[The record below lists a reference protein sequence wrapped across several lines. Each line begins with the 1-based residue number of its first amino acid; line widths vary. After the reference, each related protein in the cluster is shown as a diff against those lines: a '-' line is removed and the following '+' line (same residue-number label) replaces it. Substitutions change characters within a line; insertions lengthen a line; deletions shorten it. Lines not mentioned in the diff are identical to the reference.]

1 VKFKILLLALWSI
14 LAVLAGSNIEASC
27 LGKCAAPAQYRDPRL
42 GINYDDT
49 GYLPYATVDTAM
61 TRVRDAHLGTVR
73 LWAWWKWMEPSPGSI
88 DFSNL
93 DNHVYAARARG
104 LNIVLVFT
112 SIPPWANGSS
122 PSCDFWGGG
131 CAAPPTSSTYFGNFV
146 SAVVN
151 RYKNEIGSYELW
163 NEADYAAFWTGTM
176 AQLNSMIVQP
186 GSAAIRSLDPCA
198 TIASPSFY
206 NSKTSLKIL
215 LGMSC
220 SAHDAVAVHFY
231 EGDGVGDPALLK
243 TRVNGKWTN
252 AMVEAGCVQ
261 PLWVTEYGID
271 SVITTEAGQAQ
282 KMATAASYILNGSMN
297 AEKLIFYRVEDY
309 LLPTP
314 DRGWGITRTP
324 PTYQTKPSHASL
336 QSTIPLVSCKMLE

>member
-1 VKFKILLLALWSI
+1 MKSKALVLGLWSI
-14 LAVLAGSNIEASC
+14 LVLLVANNVQGSC
-27 LGKCAAPAQYRDPRL
+27 LSKCAAPANFRDPRL
-42 GINYDDT
+42 GINYDDIAW
-49 GYLPYATVDTAM
+49 LPYATVDTAM

-73 LWAWWKWMEPSPGSI
+73 LWAWWKWMETSPGDI

-122 PSCDFWGGG
+122 PTCDFWAGQ
-131 CAAPPTSSTYFGNFV
+131 CAAPPTSPTYFGSFV

-151 RYKNEIGSYELW
+151 RYKSEIGSYELW
-163 NEADYAAFWTGTM
+163 NEADYSAFWTGTM
-176 AQLNSMIVQP
+176 TQLNNLIVQP
-186 GSAAIRSLDPCA
+186 GSAAIRALDSCA

-206 NSKTSLKIL
+206 NSSTKLKLL

-220 SAHDAVAVHFY
+220 AAHDAVAVHFY
-231 EGDGVGDPALLK
+231 EGAGAGDPALLK

-252 AMVEAGCVQ
+252 AMNEVGCVQ
-261 PLWVTEYGID
+261 PLWVTEYGVD
-271 SVITTEAGQAQ
+271 SVMVTEAGQAQ
-282 KMATAASYILNGSMN
+282 RMSTAASFILNGSMN

-309 LLPTP
+309 PAGN
-314 DRGWGITRTP
+314 RGWGVTRTP
-324 PTYQTKPSHASL
+324 PGYQTKPSHASL
-336 QSTIPLVSCKMLE
+336 QSTIPLVTCKSHE